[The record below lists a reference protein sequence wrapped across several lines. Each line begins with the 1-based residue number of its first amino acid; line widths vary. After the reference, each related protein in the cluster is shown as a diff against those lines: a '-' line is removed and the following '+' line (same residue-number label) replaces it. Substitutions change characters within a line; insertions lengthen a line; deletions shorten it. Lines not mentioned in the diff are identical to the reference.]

1 MRLTKAFYKR
11 IETNPVHELALLSIE
26 DLEKLVKKTNDAYYN
41 TGAPLISDDIY
52 DLIKDTL
59 RARDN
64 GNKALDDV
72 GADIK
77 QGNKVNLPVWMGSM
91 DKIKA
96 DPKALDNFK
105 KKCDP
110 AKFTV
115 MDKLDGVSALF
126 TQHANSSAL
135 YTRGNGKV
143 GQDVSHLI
151 PFIKGFPKLKSTD
164 PLIQIRGEL
173 ILSKASWTKLKAGA
187 NPRNAVSGIV
197 NAKHPNPDIL
207 KLIEFIPYAV
217 IKPEMQVNKQI
228 QFVHKLGF
236 TPVNTV
242 CITGPKMTIEELS
255 AILDKRR
262 KTSPYEVDGLVI
274 SHNEYH
280 PPVAGKNPT
289 YAFAFKHLLTQDVAE
304 VIVSNV
310 EWHVSK
316 DGLIKP
322 TVIFPPVKISGVTI
336 RRATG
341 FNGEFINSNKI
352 GPGSHLTIIRSG
364 DVIPH
369 ITAILKSSEHPQ
381 MPDIPWVWTEGGK
394 EIRTKIVTN
403 AQDER
408 QLTYFFEKLKV
419 RGFSVKTVEKL
430 YAAGYKT
437 VKDIIAMPNGTI
449 RQELHNAL
457 KQGIKDAHILTLM
470 HASNTFGQG
479 FGERKLTLVLNRIPK
494 VANGRYQP
502 TMEELEALEGFSKI
516 SAKKY
521 IEGLAKFRTFC
532 EVNGLTTATTTSAT
546 PSPIHKRTGNKWE
559 NQVIVFT
566 GFRNKEWEATIIA
579 NGGTVGSTITGK
591 TTIVVAK
598 DTDKLSSKI
607 QKALDKGIRIIKM
620 DDFQP

>member
-1 MRLTKAFYKR
+1 MRLTKAFLTR
-11 IETNPVHELALLSIE
+11 LQNNPLNELSLLSIA
-26 DLEKLVKKTNDAYYN
+26 DLEKLVKKLNDAYYN
-41 TGAPLISDDIY
+41 TSVPIVSDDIY

-59 RARDN
+59 KKRDKDN
-64 GNKALDDV
+64 QALNDV

-77 QGNKVNLPVWMGSM
+77 QGKKVALPVWMGSM

-96 DPKALDNFK
+96 DPKALENFK

-110 AKFTV
+110 SKFTV

-126 TQHANSSAL
+126 CTSPTPAL
-135 YTRGNGKV
+135 YTRGNGKI

-151 PFIKGFPKLKSTD
+151 PFIKGFPKLKSKD
-164 PLIQIRGEL
+164 PIQIRGEL
-173 ILSKASWTKLKAGA
+173 ILSKSSWSKINSGS

-197 NAKHPNPDIL
+197 NAKNPNLDIL
-207 KLIEFIPYAV
+207 QLVEFVPYTL

-228 QFVHKLGF
+228 QFIHNLGF
-236 TPVNTV
+236 SPVNTV
-242 CITGPKMTIEELS
+242 CLTGSKMTIEELS
-255 AILDKRR
+255 NILDKRR
-262 KTSPYEVDGLVI
+262 KTSSYEVDGLVI

-280 PPVAGKNPT
+280 PIISGKNPT
-289 YAFAFKHLLTQDVAE
+289 FAFAFKHLLTQDVAE

-322 TVIFPPVKISGVTI
+322 TVIFPPVNISGVTI

-341 FNGEFINSNKI
+341 FNGDFINSNKI

-369 ITAILKSSEHPQ
+369 ITGVLKSSEQAQ

-394 EIRTKIVTN
+394 EIRTKTLTS

-408 QLTYFFEKLKV
+408 ELTYFFEKLKV

-437 VKDIIAMPNGTI
+437 VKDIISMPVGII
-449 RQELHNAL
+449 RQELHDAL
-457 KQGIKDAHILTLM
+457 KQGIKNASTLTLM

-479 FGERKLTLVLNRIPK
+479 FGERKLSLVLQQIPK
-494 VANGRYQP
+494 VANGKYQP
-502 TMEELEALEGFSKI
+502 SLEELQALEGFSTI

-521 IEGLAKFRTFC
+521 IQGLAKFRTFC
-532 EVNGLTTATTTSAT
+532 EINGLHSNLVTSQ
-546 PSPIHKRTGNKWE
+546 PLPILNPQGKWS
-559 NQVIVFT
+559 NQTIVFT
-566 GFRNKEWEATIIA
+566 GFRNKEWEDIIIA
-579 NGGTVGSTITGK
+579 NGGIIGSTITSK

-598 DTDKLSSKI
+598 DTDKLSSKL
-607 QKALDKGIRIIKM
+607 QKALEKGIKIIKM
-620 DDFQP
+620 DNFKP